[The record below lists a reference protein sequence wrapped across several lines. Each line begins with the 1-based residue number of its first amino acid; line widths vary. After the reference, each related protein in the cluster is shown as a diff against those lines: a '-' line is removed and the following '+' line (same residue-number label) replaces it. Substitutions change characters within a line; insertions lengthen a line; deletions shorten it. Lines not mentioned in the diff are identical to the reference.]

1 MIEFQTE
8 IDARGLSCPMPVMK
22 AKKELKHLS
31 TGDVLHVIATDP
43 ASVQDIE
50 ILLESLEDEMIEATE
65 VNGEYHFYIKK
76 T

>member
-31 TGDVLHVIATDP
+31 AGDVLHVISTDP

-50 ILLESLEDEMIEATE
+50 ILLESLEDEMIEASE

-76 T
+76 S